1 MKYHDVDYYMNLPYK
16 ILIQKDVS
24 GGFFA
29 KVEELEG
36 CMTQGESYEEVSR
49 NIREAMELWFEA
61 SIEQNMEIPKPEM
74 EADYS
79 GKFMLR
85 LPKSLH
91 KKLAENAKKE
101 NVSLNQYA
109 VHLLS
114 EHNITHQ
121 QSRKS

>member
-1 MKYHDVDYYMNLPYK
+1 MRKKNINYYMNLPYK
-16 ILIQKDVS
+16 IMIQKDPH

-36 CMTQGESYEEVSR
+36 CMTQGETYSEASK
-49 NIREAMELWFEA
+49 NIIEAMELWIEA
-61 SIEQNMEIPKPEM
+61 SLEMGMEIPEPVSEPG
-74 EADYS
+74 YS
-79 GKFMLR
+79 GKFILR

-91 KKLAENAKKE
+91 KKLAEKAKME

-114 EHNITHQ
+114 ERNILNQ
-121 QSRKS
+121 P

>member
-1 MKYHDVDYYMNLPYK
+1 MKKKDIDYYMNLPYK
-16 ILIQKDVS
+16 IVIQKDPH

-36 CMTQGESYEEVSR
+36 CMTQGEIYDETSR
-49 NIREAMELWFEA
+49 NIVEAMELWLE
-61 SIEQNMEIPKPEM
+61 SSLEMGIDIPEP
-74 EADYS
+74 DVVSRYS
-79 GKFMLR
+79 GKFILR

-91 KKLAENAKKE
+91 RKLAEKAKKE

-114 EHNITHQ
+114 ERNVLRQ
-121 QSRKS
+121 P